1 MEESKEE
8 DQMNKKALMAA
19 VVSFGLLTAPLASKA
34 NAATFSTNNG
44 ENYKIQC
51 QYDVKQ
57 FPISQSWLD
66 NWMNQEYQYALSIAK
81 QVAQAQPHTTF
92 TVKPAPSTPAAKTTS
107 HQTNTTAPATSKTG
121 YSLKAYE
128 QQVVD
133 LTNKERAKYGLP
145 PLKIDP
151 TLSKMARDKANDMAV
166 HHYFSHTSPTYGSPF
181 DMMQKY
187 GIQFTAAGENIAEG
201 QRTPAEV
208 VNDWMNSEGH
218 RANIL
223 NKDYTHIGVG
233 FSENGN
239 IWTQEFI
246 KK

>member
-1 MEESKEE
+1 
-8 DQMNKKALMAA
+8 MNKKALMAA
-19 VVSFGLLTAPLASKA
+19 AVSFGLLTAPLASKA
-34 NAATFSTNNG
+34 NAATFSTNND

-57 FPISQSWLD
+57 FPISQKWLD
-66 NWMNQEYQYALSIAK
+66 NWMNQQYQYALSIAK
-81 QVAQAQPHTTF
+81 QASQAQPHTAVTA
-92 TVKPAPSTPAAKTTS
+92 KSAPSTPAAKANKTVA
-107 HQTNTTAPATSKTG
+107 QPTNTKAPAASKTG

-151 TLSKMARDKANDMAV
+151 TLSKMAREKANDMAV

-181 DMMQKY
+181 DMMKQY

-233 FSENGN
+233 YVENGN

-246 KK
+246 QK

>member
-1 MEESKEE
+1 
-8 DQMNKKALMAA
+8 MNKKSLMAVA
-19 VVSFGLLTAPLASKA
+19 VSFGLLTTPLASKA
-34 NAATFSTNNG
+34 KAASFPINSDKNNNV
-44 ENYKIQC
+44 EC
-51 QYDVKQ
+51 QFEVKQ
-57 FPISQSWLD
+57 FPISKSWLD
-66 NWMNQEYQYALSIAK
+66 NWMNQQYQYALSIAK
-81 QVAQAQPHTTF
+81 QAAKAQPNTTV
-92 TVKPAPSTPAAKTTS
+92 TEKTSPSTPSAKTPTEKN
-107 HQTNTTAPATSKTG
+107 NTTAPATSKTG
-121 YSLKAYE
+121 SSLKAYE

-145 PLKIDP
+145 PLKVDP

-166 HHYFSHTSPTYGSPF
+166 NHYFSHTSPTYGSPF
-181 DMMQKY
+181 DMMKQY

-201 QRTPAEV
+201 QRTPEEV
-208 VNDWMNSEGH
+208 VNGWMNSEGH

-233 FSENGN
+233 YVENGN